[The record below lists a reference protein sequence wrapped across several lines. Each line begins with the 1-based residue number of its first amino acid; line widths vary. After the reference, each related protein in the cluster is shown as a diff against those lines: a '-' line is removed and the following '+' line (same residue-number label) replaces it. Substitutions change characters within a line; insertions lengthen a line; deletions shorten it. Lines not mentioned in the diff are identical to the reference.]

1 MCFSGVN
8 VTVSGTIC
16 FPSLWRERSRR
27 GCLAL
32 RRFISPF
39 SEMIGIPATKSRDVW
54 ALAIRKSSSPMHLA
68 PFSKSGTDGLIQ
80 SLKSYNIF
88 AISLVSAKW
97 SSFISFV
104 ISTISAGSM
113 NVVFPDEDS
122 SYTKPCIFLL
132 LAELTGMSILPS
144 RITMAASLSTSPS
157 LWALRRIMFM
167 RLETAPSFSFSCL
180 RMS

>member
-1 MCFSGVN
+1 
-8 VTVSGTIC
+8 
-16 FPSLWRERSRR
+16 
-27 GCLAL
+27 
-32 RRFISPF
+32 
-39 SEMIGIPATKSRDVW
+39 
-54 ALAIRKSSSPMHLA
+54 
-68 PFSKSGTDGLIQ
+68 
-80 SLKSYNIF
+80 
-88 AISLVSAKW
+88 
-97 SSFISFV
+97 
-104 ISTISAGSM
+104 M